1 MLLEPI
7 TEYLL
12 WSGTYCLKSYITYK
26 ILLKVLTR
34 YIVKKAT
41 ITLKRRNMAQTLI
54 GQIDRVLFEGEDG
67 FFIAVLKTGE
77 KISGI
82 YYESA
87 IENIKGS
94 AITLEGEWHEHKKY
108 GRTFKFDAIKVNQN
122 ELFFFLNKIIKGFT
136 KKLSAEL
143 IEHFGAEELVNILD
157 NDIEKLLEFKGIKE
171 KRLKKIQSSWKQFRS
186 MRELGEF
193 LSPYNVSPVLLTTIA
208 TAMKDVNEPCSKIK
222 ENPYLLT
229 SINGIGFKRADELAL
244 KMGIDSEDENRISAA
259 MDYMLLDYCE
269 ANGNSCIEKSLL
281 FSGLDELLGFYQKE
295 HLYEAALVE
304 RVSEG
309 SIVLMKNDR
318 LSPGRLYD
326 AEKFLHDTFTK
337 RAKLD
342 SGGFVKDLE
351 AFLADSELKLGEQ
364 QKKAVEIINNG
375 ASLLFLVG
383 YAGTG
388 KSTTSKTILELLNT
402 RYDNKEIMTCALS
415 GIASQRISDTTGFES
430 ATIQSLLVKHE
441 ESDKFPYSVVLID
454 EASMINSSL
463 FARLMGKISNKAIVI
478 IVGDDAQL
486 PPIGA
491 GNVLSDV
498 LTLKLAPIVKL
509 TQIYRQSPEQ
519 AITLIANQ
527 IRQGEVPQYRGKYED
542 FEFVDVNI
550 ANYYALKNQL
560 TQEELKA
567 LREQNSQ
574 DIIAEMLHRVV
585 ESIEKARYRLKNK
598 QIKEYLNYFQVIT
611 PMKGGTLG
619 TTNLNKILQE
629 YFNPN
634 PKKCIKRG
642 ELEFRLMDKVVHTK
656 NENMTSWSSDGF
668 KMGED
673 SHTRRIFNGMSGLLF
688 RIDEEEEQAYV
699 FYPNEDIVV
708 KYEYDEL
715 KAYLMLSYAL
725 TIHKVQGMEYDIVVI
740 PMSFTHFI
748 MHNTKLI
755 YTAITRAK
763 HRCVVIGESGAF
775 ENACRRLETTQ
786 RDTVLLEL

>member
-1 MLLEPI
+1 
-7 TEYLL
+7 
-12 WSGTYCLKSYITYK
+12 
-26 ILLKVLTR
+26 
-34 YIVKKAT
+34 
-41 ITLKRRNMAQTLI
+41 MAQTLI
-54 GQIDRVLFEGEDG
+54 GQIDRVLFEGDDG

-77 KISGI
+77 KISGV

-87 IENIKGS
+87 VKNIKSS
-94 AITLEGEWHEHKKY
+94 AITLEGEWHEHKKH
-108 GRTFKFDAIKVNQN
+108 GRTFKFDSIKINQN
-122 ELFFFLNKIIKGFT
+122 ELFFFLDKIIKGFT
-136 KKLSAEL
+136 KKLSADL
-143 IEHFGAEELVNILD
+143 IEHFGSEELVNILD
-157 NDIEKLLEFKGIKE
+157 NDIERLLEFKGIKE
-171 KRLKKIQSSWKQFRS
+171 KRLKKIQTSWKKFRS
-186 MRELGEF
+186 MRDLGEF
-193 LSPYNVSPVLLTTIA
+193 LVPYNVSSALLTTIA
-208 TAMKDVNEPCSKIK
+208 TAMKDVSEPCSKIK
-222 ENPYLLT
+222 ENPYILT
-229 SINGIGFKRADELAL
+229 SISGIGFKRADELAL
-244 KMGIDSEDENRISAA
+244 KMGVNTEDENRISSA
-259 MDYMLLDYCE
+259 MSYVLLEYCE

-309 SIVLMKNDR
+309 SIVLMQHDR
-318 LSPGRLYD
+318 LSPARLYD
-326 AEKFLHDTFTK
+326 AEKFLYDTFTK

-342 SGGFVKDLE
+342 SGGFVKDLDL
-351 AFLADSELKLGEQ
+351 FLADSELKLGEQ
-364 QKKAVEIINNG
+364 QRKAVEIINNG
-375 ASLLFLVG
+375 ASILFLVG

-402 RYDNKEIMTCALS
+402 RYDDKEIITCALS
-415 GIASQRISDTTGFES
+415 GIAAQRISDTTGFTS

-454 EASMINSSL
+454 EASMINSIL

-498 LTLKLAPIVKL
+498 LTRNLAPIVKL
-509 TQIYRQSPEQ
+509 TQIYRQNEDQ

-527 IRQGEVPQYRGKYED
+527 IRQGEVPQYRGEYED

-560 TQEELKA
+560 TQEELKE
-567 LREQNSQ
+567 LREKNSQ
-574 DIIAEMLHRVV
+574 DIIAEMLHRVIM
-585 ESIEKARYRLKNK
+585 SIEKARYRLNNK

-611 PMKGGTLG
+611 PMKSGTLG

-642 ELEFRLMDKVVHTK
+642 ELEFRLMDKIVHIK
-656 NENMTSWSSDGF
+656 NENMTAWSSEGF
-668 KMGED
+668 KTGED
-673 SHTRRIFNGMSGLLF
+673 SHERRVFNGMSGLLF
-688 RIDEEEEQAYV
+688 RIDEKEEQAYI

-763 HRCVVIGESGAF
+763 HRCIIIGEGGAF
-775 ENACRRLETTQ
+775 ESACRRVAVTE
-786 RDTVLLEL
+786 RDTVLLEHKKS